1 MLSGA
6 PFATLPFAVAPDAPP
21 LPALPDAASPD
32 GPLAARTTDEILA
45 ELLALLPIG
54 WAWTRAPDSVLALLL
69 RPIAEELAR
78 FETSAEAMLPQV
90 DPRFALALLP
100 DYERVLGPDPCG
112 RDLVDVA
119 GGLDDRRRSAHQRW
133 IASGFQTPAYFV
145 ALAAALGVPATV
157 TEADVSVLGVLECG
171 MELTP
176 ADDRFIW
183 LVTLPEA
190 RVIEPELGVLECGG
204 FLGEIVPSL
213 VECVIRRLA
222 PAHTTPVFSYTEIA

>member
-1 MLSGA
+1 MISAA
-6 PFATLPFAVAPDAPP
+6 PFATLPFAVAPDAAL
-21 LPALPDAASPD
+21 LPALPDPAAA
-32 GPLAARTTDEILA
+32 GPLAARTAPEILA
-45 ELLALLPIG
+45 TLLALLPRG
-54 WAWTRAPDSVLALLL
+54 WAWTPAPDTVLAQLLL
-69 RPIAEELAR
+69 ALADELAR
-78 FETSAEAMLPQV
+78 FETSAEAQLPQV
-90 DPRFALALLP
+90 DPRFALDLLA

-112 RDLVDVA
+112 RDLVEAA
-119 GGLDDRRRSAHQRW
+119 GGLDDRRRAAHQRW

-157 TEADVSVLGVLECG
+157 TEADVSVLGVIECG

-176 ADDRFIW
+176 ADERFVW
-183 LVTLPEA
+183 LVTLPET

-204 FLGEIVPSL
+204 FLGELVPSL